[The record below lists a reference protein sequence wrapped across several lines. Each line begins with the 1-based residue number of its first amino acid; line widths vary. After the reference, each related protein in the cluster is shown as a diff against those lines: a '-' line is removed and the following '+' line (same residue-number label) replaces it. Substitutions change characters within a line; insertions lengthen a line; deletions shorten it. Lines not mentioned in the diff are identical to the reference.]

1 VIPALRFPSFRPD
14 VTTSVVKNVW
24 DVLKICLVAILIPRM
39 DDHFQHLLI
48 KGGLLENAPLL
59 DDFLIKTIKTFVYIG
74 FLSIATFEDTGGAYA
89 ATSR

>member
-1 VIPALRFPSFRPD
+1 
-14 VTTSVVKNVW
+14 
-24 DVLKICLVAILIPRM
+24 M